1 MLGWCSGAPGIGM
14 ARHHLMNISGNP
26 EIKEICR
33 ADTEK
38 SYRIM
43 RGYDI
48 LRQDHLC
55 CGNCA
60 RLMAVSNIGGRL
72 DHLYREVENRL
83 KNHQPGLRH
92 LIGTADFPAG
102 LMQGYAGIGYVLA
115 MYGDRKSG
123 NMLV

>member
-1 MLGWCSGAPGIGM
+1 
-14 ARHHLMNISGNP
+14 
-26 EIKEICR
+26 
-33 ADTEK
+33 
-38 SYRIM
+38 M

-48 LRQDHLC
+48 LCQDHLC

-72 DHLYREVENRL
+72 DHLYREVKNRL

-92 LIGTADFPAG
+92 LIGAADFHAG
-102 LMQGYAGIGYVLA
+102 LMQGYAGIGYALA
-115 MYGDRKSG
+115 MYEDRKSG